1 MARRKQPTA
10 TTPGEREQFWRRH
23 LLAAEAKGGT
33 LTKYAAAHRLKVGS
47 LYEWR
52 RILRRRGLLGESAT
66 DSTAAAFVPV
76 ISAPAP
82 SAAKAPL
89 PPACTVTLRNGVQL
103 QFTGELEP
111 AMLAEILAAAS
122 ALS

>member
-1 MARRKQPTA
+1 MARRRQPTP
-10 TTPGEREQFWRRH
+10 TIPGERERFWRRH

-33 LTKYAAAHRLKVGS
+33 LTEYAAARGLKVGS

-52 RILRRRGLLGESAT
+52 RILRRRGLLGEFAT

-76 ISAPAP
+76 ITSPAQAAAQAPA
-82 SAAKAPL
+82 L
-89 PPACTVTLRNGVQL
+89 PGCTVRLRNGVQL
-103 QFTGELEP
+103 EFTGELPP
-111 AMLAEILAAAS
+111 AMLAEILGAAS

>member
-1 MARRKQPTA
+1 MATRKQPA
-10 TTPGEREQFWRRH
+10 PMKPGEREQFWRRH
-23 LLAAEAKGGT
+23 LLAADAEGIP
-33 LTKYAAAHRLKVGS
+33 LTEYAAAHRLKVGS

-52 RILRRRGLLGESAT
+52 RILRRRGLLGEPTT
-66 DSTAAAFVPV
+66 DSTAAFVPV
-76 ISAPAP
+76 TTTSTQ

-103 QFTGELEP
+103 QFTGELGP
-111 AMLAEILAAAS
+111 ALLAELLAAAS

>member
-1 MARRKQPTA
+1 MARRQQPTLIA
-10 TTPGEREQFWRRH
+10 PGEREQFWRRH
-23 LLAAEAKGGT
+23 LLAAEAKGGA
-33 LTKYAAAHRLKVGS
+33 LTEYAAAHRLKVGS

-66 DSTAAAFVPV
+66 DSAAAAFVPV
-76 ISAPAP
+76 ITAPAQ
-82 SAAKAPL
+82 SAAKASV

-103 QFTGELEP
+103 QFTGELGP
-111 AMLAEILAAAS
+111 SMLAEILAAAS